1 MRKMKIKRKDLV
13 RINGVRYV
21 LDQLRDS
28 VPNDKSDEFANLH
41 TCIAMLCSVNNIA
54 HKKDR
59 KWQAALT
66 TVLCEG
72 NFFSRWYDGSWKL
85 VKNNC
90 SDDIRYLIKRN
101 KITYRDVRRHKKR
114 FIWVFT
120 EITDVYIPVKSVLL
134 EVPYYYTMERESLK
148 RRIGL

>member
-28 VPNDKSDEFANLH
+28 VPNDKSDEFAHLH

-72 NFFSRWYDGSWKL
+72 NFFTRWYDGSWKL
-85 VKNNC
+85 VKNDY

-101 KITYRDVRRHKKR
+101 KIIYRDVRRHRER
-114 FIWVFT
+114 FIHVFT
-120 EITDVYIPVKSVLL
+120 EILDVHTPARLVLL
-134 EVPYYYTMERESLK
+134 EVPYYYIGK
-148 RRIGL
+148 RPIIEEDNL